1 MNGLPQFGPSA
12 PGGLGGSTVVGS
24 AGEAAVPAKWG
35 RTRRS
40 GAPTNGEPARAV
52 PGAWE
57 LAPRWKDLRPSPE
70 ELKISAR
77 VMLHLG
83 GLPRFHREEVPDPS
97 RTQAGI
103 AAALGTS
110 QGAISNVLRRLVDG
124 GALQVERM
132 RVRRRYRRL
141 KVYWMTRLGEVLLHR
156 IRESART
163 DADVTGPG

>member
-1 MNGLPQFGPSA
+1 
-12 PGGLGGSTVVGS
+12 
-24 AGEAAVPAKWG
+24 
-35 RTRRS
+35 
-40 GAPTNGEPARAV
+40 
-52 PGAWE
+52 
-57 LAPRWKDLRPSPE
+57 
-70 ELKISAR
+70 
-77 VMLHLG
+77 MLHLG
-83 GLPRFHREEVPDPS
+83 GLPRFHHEEVPDPS

-132 RVRRRYRRL
+132 RVRHRYRRL

-163 DADVTGPG
+163 DAGVTGPG